1 MPSITSVSLTI
12 LLKLNGPLT
21 HFSKKNE
28 KKVWDENELICVK
41 IFTLLF
47 LLPWENFL
55 LLGLPFIHG
64 PTDTQLFTLA
74 FDHIDQ
80 YLSISFQKYQKILEK
95 THINRFFCILFF
107 NEFLVMR
114 WNWRSIESALFLRRE
129 WNSRLF
135 KLRLSS
141 LLREGRLRRVQ
152 SFLFM
157 AIWKLYCKRVSH

>member
-12 LLKLNGPLT
+12 LLKLNCPLT

-28 KKVWDENELICVK
+28 KKVWDESEFICAK
-41 IFTLLF
+41 ILTLLF
-47 LLPWENFL
+47 FLPWENL

-64 PTDTQLFTLA
+64 STDTQLFTLA

-95 THINRFFCILFF
+95 THIYRDFCILFF

-114 WNWRSIESALFLRRE
+114 SNWRSIESTVFLRRE
-129 WNSRLF
+129 GNSRLF
-135 KLRLSS
+135 KLRLNS

-157 AIWKLYCKRVSH
+157 ATWKLYCKRVSH